1 MTIAMTEQGV
11 LSPDGR
17 CKTFDAAADGYA
29 RGEAINA
36 VYIKKLSDAIRDRD
50 PIRAVIRATASNA
63 DGKTSS
69 MSVPSLESHEAMIR
83 DAYNAAG
90 IKDHSRT
97 AFVECHGTGTAVGDP
112 LEVGAVAN
120 VFGGQKGVYIGSI
133 KPNVGHSEGASG
145 LTSVIKAVLA
155 LERKIIPPNINFCTP
170 NPKIAFEEA
179 NLKVPTVPIPW
190 PTEFSERVSIN
201 AFGIG
206 GANAHVI
213 LDSASSL
220 DDGYSHKFQD
230 DVSVFFNKIKG

>member
-11 LSPDGR
+11 LSPDGT

-36 VYIKKLSDAIRDRD
+36 IYIKKLSDAIRDED
-50 PIRAVIRATASNA
+50 PIRAIIRATASNT

-83 DAYNAAG
+83 HAYMIAG

-112 LEVGAVAN
+112 LEVGAIAN
-120 VFGGQKGVYIGSI
+120 VFGGHKGIYIGSV

-145 LTSVIKAVLA
+145 LTSIIKAVLA

-170 NPKIAFEEA
+170 NPKIPFEKK
-179 NLKVPTVPIPW
+179 NLRVPTEPVSW
-190 PTEFSERVSIN
+190 PVGFSERVSVN

-213 LDSASSL
+213 LDSAHSFLGGCS
-220 DDGYSHKFQD
+220 DMTEEA
-230 DVSVFFNKIKG
+230 VSFSFFRN